1 MEFAKTE
8 MNVIEETVQQ
18 AASND
23 IRELSDLQLA
33 LGRRRHR
40 RRARSLTPIRHPT
53 GATQMEFAK
62 TEMNVI
68 EETVQQAASN
78 DIRELSDLQLALV
91 GGGIG
96 DVLVL

>member
-1 MEFAKTE
+1 
-8 MNVIEETVQQ
+8 
-18 AASND
+18 
-23 IRELSDLQLA
+23 
-33 LGRRRHR
+33 
-40 RRARSLTPIRHPT
+40 
-53 GATQMEFAK
+53 MEFAK